1 MELLKNVSLAEF
13 TTFKI
18 GGKADYF
25 CVARSVAE
33 LQEAFA
39 FARSCSLP
47 LFILGGGSNVLM
59 RDDGFRGLVVKIE
72 IKNSPL
78 EGSTPPVGGGRDVCI
93 VVGAG
98 ESWDALVAETV
109 AHGLWGVENLSG
121 IPGTVG
127 AAPIQN
133 IGAYGSEVK
142 EVIEWVE
149 VLDKNTSAVRRF
161 SRDEC
166 EFGYRDSIFK
176 KPEGRD
182 YIVTSVAF
190 RLRKNGAPNLSYKDL
205 AEYFAEKPD
214 PSLVD
219 IRRAVLEI
227 RGRKFPDLKTHGTA
241 GSFFKNPIISQE
253 KFDELKKKYPEFVG
267 YQQPTTNN
275 QPPTIKVSLAWIL
288 DKICGLNGYKIDKV
302 ALWKNQPIVL
312 VSQDGAGA
320 KEISAFADDIARIV
334 KEKTGIEI
342 EREVQNI
349 C

>member
-149 VLDKNTSAVRRF
+149 VLDKNTGDIRKL

-166 EFGYRDSIFK
+166 GFGYRDSIFK
-176 KPEGRD
+176 RPEGKD
-182 YIVTSVAF
+182 FIVTRVIF
-190 RLRKNGAPNLSYKDL
+190 RLRRDGAPNLSYKDL
-205 AEYFAEKPD
+205 AKFFSGKKLPIL
-214 PSLVD
+214 SD

-227 RGRKFPDLKTHGTA
+227 RARKFPDLKTHGTA
-241 GSFFKNPIISQE
+241 GSFFKNPIISKE
-253 KFDELKKKYPEFVG
+253 KFKELKKRFPELPGFLFKSGV
-267 YQQPTTNN
+267 
-275 QPPTIKVSLAWIL
+275 KVSLAWIL
-288 DKICGLNGYKIDKV
+288 DKICGLKGFEKNQT
-302 ALWKNQPIVL
+302 ALWKDQPLVL
-312 VSQDGAGA
+312 VNQGGASA
-320 KEISAFADDIARIV
+320 REISAFADNIARLV
-334 KEKTGIEI
+334 REKTGIEI